1 MNRLTQVLLSLLLL
15 LLASVG
21 CSSDHT
27 SLREEA
33 ERTAASA
40 DSLISKGDYQ
50 NAMVTYIK
58 VLDLADKADSDSLY
72 VTALGKLGT
81 IYAFHDDY
89 EKAITYYKR
98 ALEAARE
105 RQFKSMPGNIVVNL
119 VMMYKAIGNKEEE
132 AKYTELLRI
141 SPMSN
146 PKDSAFYA
154 LYIPF
159 LNHLEQG
166 KDDSVK
172 IVFHKML
179 DFLSRNAYGR
189 DQEALLYNHLGMR
202 QMEKRDYDSAM
213 YCYKTAIRL
222 LDTLPNAS
230 FRQAVYTNMCE
241 LFSRLDIP
249 DSLTFYR
256 GKLVENSDSSFNM
269 RNFSMIKERLDA
281 YEDGLVER
289 DMRNLRLR
297 ATIAWVLGIS
307 VVIILFII
315 IVYSKKV
322 NSARKFVVERNET
335 LLSEN
340 NDLRARLDKL
350 KAVGAEATRSLALKE
365 EVQERLASEILS
377 IMNDHTSV
385 FNPDYNITMLAL
397 QLNTNV
403 RYVTE
408 VIKSLGASNF
418 RNLINEYRIREAC
431 VRLSDKETYGKW
443 TIAAIAQSV
452 GFNSD
457 NSFILAFKKVM
468 GMTPAHYRKYSSTP

>member
-1 MNRLTQVLLSLLLL
+1 MKHLPVTLLSLLLL
-15 LLASVG
+15 LFTSIG
-21 CSSDHT
+21 CGSDHA
-27 SLREEA
+27 SLREDA
-33 ERTAASA
+33 ERAAASA

-50 NAMVTYIK
+50 NAMVAYIK
-58 VLDLADKADSDSLY
+58 VLELADRAESDSLY
-72 VTALGKLGT
+72 VASLGNIGS

-105 RQFKSMPGNIVVNL
+105 RQFKSMPGNIVANL
-119 VMMYKAIGNKEEE
+119 VMMNKAIGNKKEET
-132 AKYTELLRI
+132 KYTKMLR
-141 SPMSN
+141 SSHMSN
-146 PKDSAFYA
+146 QKDSAFYA

-159 LNHLEQG
+159 LNHLERG
-166 KDDSVK
+166 DDDSVRV
-172 IVFHKML
+172 VFQKML
-179 DFLSRNAYGR
+179 DFISHSAYGP

-202 QMEKRDYDSAM
+202 HMEKMEYDSAM
-213 YCYKTAIRL
+213 YCYKTALRL
-222 LDTLPNAS
+222 LDTIPKAS

-241 LFSRLDIP
+241 LFRRLDMP

-256 GKLVENSDSSFNM
+256 GKMVENSDSSFNM
-269 RNFSMIKERLDA
+269 RNFSTIKERLDA
-281 YEDGLVER
+281 YENGLVER

-297 ATIAWVLGIS
+297 ATIAWVLGVS
-307 VVIILFII
+307 VAIILLII

-322 NSARKFVVERNET
+322 NRARKVVVERNEK

-340 NDLRARLDKL
+340 NDLRTRLDKL
-350 KAVGAEATRSLALKE
+350 EAGAAEATRSLALKE
-365 EVQERLASEILS
+365 EVQERLANEILS

-408 VIKSLGASNF
+408 AIKRLGASNF